1 MRAFEPAST
10 DALISGWGSPSMA
23 TRNLVVC
30 EKIGRYQRGL
40 CLSFARGLA
49 LAETLSTMKRNHML
63 SLRSVGVGLA
73 VAIFALAGCQ
83 KLTKSSSGV
92 AVIDLDKVATAMGWM
107 EEMTKSIQATDAEL
121 RNQLDEI
128 LKNTLR
134 SIAETKKHAAA
145 LAKLPPEQ

>member
-1 MRAFEPAST
+1 MGVFEPAST
-10 DALISGWGSPSMA
+10 DALTSGWSSLLMA
-23 TRNLVVC
+23 TRNLVDC
-30 EKIGRYQRGL
+30 EKIGRYRRGL
-40 CLSFARGLA
+40 CLSLARRFA

-63 SLRSVGVGLA
+63 TLRSVGVGLA
-73 VAIFALAGCQ
+73 MAIFALAGCQ

-134 SIAETKKHAAA
+134 SIEETKKQVAAD
-145 LAKLPPEQ
+145 